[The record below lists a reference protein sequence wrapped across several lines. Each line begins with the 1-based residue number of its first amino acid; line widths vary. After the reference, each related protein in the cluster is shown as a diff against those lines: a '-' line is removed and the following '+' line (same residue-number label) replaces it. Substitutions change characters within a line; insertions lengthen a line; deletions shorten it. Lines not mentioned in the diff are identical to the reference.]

1 MATIVMNQT
10 DEKIEYNFIV
20 DGQQSILSIPA
31 RAMQTLVY

>member
-10 DEKIEYNFIV
+10 DEKIKYNFIV
-20 DGQQSILSIPA
+20 DGQQTLMTIPA

>member
-10 DEKIEYNFIV
+10 DNKIDYHFFV
-20 DGQQSILSIPA
+20 GKQQTTLSIPA